1 MAPNEQQMGDFR
13 IGEVLGRGGFKTVY
27 RAENLAAGANGW
39 PEAVAVCV
47 PHAQDDEARELL
59 QRECRIA
66 QSLQHPAVVRMYG
79 VEEAGDTFFAVT
91 ELVEGQTLSEHLKE
105 HGPMAIGQGVDVV
118 RQIGR
123 ALDYLHE
130 SLHFHRDIKPGNIML
145 EPTEE
150 GSGPRARL
158 LDFGLTRLMA
168 HSQYLA
174 TTRVGSM
181 GYMAP
186 EQFGGAAG
194 MRADVWS
201 LGVTFYQMLTGAL
214 PFGAR
219 DEASLMHHILYE
231 SPDLDTLEGGEFDI
245 RLVGVMRRVLEKD
258 PDKRYAA
265 AGEFVAD
272 LEAVLAHAGAVN
284 PLEGEIE
291 IRLRAHFPLL
301 FIESHEEAR
310 VLHSL
315 ERIREVMSLREP
327 CQMFVWSETIGL
339 RDHRGQVVPQT
350 AGNPLGAL
358 QAVIR
363 SDVAGIFVF
372 LDIHR
377 HFTPVSVRLVRDAI
391 WTVKRQ
397 RKSLVFVSP
406 VISLPEELQTDATLL
421 SYPAPDMDR
430 LRQLVG
436 EVHAEAAGD
445 DGDELPGD
453 LREAF
458 ARALVGLIEREALR
472 VLRRAAIGSGGLDR
486 NCLPEVVAQKRQ
498 AVRQSG
504 VLEFIEPN
512 VDFDGVGGL
521 QNLKRWFRSRRRAFS
536 PEGRRFG
543 LRSPRGVV
551 LVGVPGCGKS
561 LSAKA
566 LAADWQTPLLRLDM
580 GRLRGSLMGESERR
594 LRLALET
601 AELAAPCVLWIDELE
616 KAFSGLGQNNDS
628 GVGQRMFG
636 QFLNWLSDRRGPV
649 FVVATAN
656 DVTKLPPEFTR
667 KGRFD
672 EMFFLGLPSSD
683 ERRSI
688 WEIHLQRPRRREE
701 SMDIQAL
708 VTESDGYTGAE
719 IAEAVVSGM
728 FQAFDENARD
738 VGPRDILDA
747 LRQSPPISQSH
758 ARQIQTMAHWAR
770 QNAIPAS

>member
-1 MAPNEQQMGDFR
+1 MDAKHRGALAEFQ
-13 IGEVLGRGGFKTVY
+13 EV
-27 RAENLAAGANGW
+27 
-39 PEAVAVCV
+39 
-47 PHAQDDEARELL
+47 D
-59 QRECRIA
+59 
-66 QSLQHPAVVRMYG
+66 
-79 VEEAGDTFFAVT
+79 
-91 ELVEGQTLSEHLKE
+91 
-105 HGPMAIGQGVDVV
+105 
-118 RQIGR
+118 
-123 ALDYLHE
+123 
-130 SLHFHRDIKPGNIML
+130 
-145 EPTEE
+145 
-150 GSGPRARL
+150 
-158 LDFGLTRLMA
+158 
-168 HSQYLA
+168 
-174 TTRVGSM
+174 
-181 GYMAP
+181 
-186 EQFGGAAG
+186 
-194 MRADVWS
+194 RADDDP
-201 LGVTFYQMLTGAL
+201 Q
-214 PFGAR
+214 
-219 DEASLMHHILYE
+219 
-231 SPDLDTLEGGEFDI
+231 DT
-245 RLVGVMRRVLEKD
+245 
-258 PDKRYAA
+258 
-265 AGEFVAD
+265 
-272 LEAVLAHAGAVN
+272 
-284 PLEGEIE
+284 
-291 IRLRAHFPLL
+291 
-301 FIESHEEAR
+301 
-310 VLHSL
+310 
-315 ERIREVMSLREP
+315 
-327 CQMFVWSETIGL
+327 
-339 RDHRGQVVPQT
+339 
-350 AGNPLGAL
+350 
-358 QAVIR
+358 
-363 SDVAGIFVF
+363 
-372 LDIHR
+372 
-377 HFTPVSVRLVRDAI
+377 
-391 WTVKRQ
+391 
-397 RKSLVFVSP
+397 
-406 VISLPEELQTDATLL
+406 
-421 SYPAPDMDR
+421 
-430 LRQLVG
+430 
-436 EVHAEAAGD
+436 
-445 DGDELPGD
+445 GDELPGD

-472 VLRRAAIGSGGLDR
+472 VLRRAAIGSGGLDH

-498 AVRQSG
+498 AVRKSG

-594 LRLALET
+594 LRSALET

-672 EMFFLGLPSSD
+672 EMFFLGLPSTD

-701 SMDIQAL
+701 SMDIQTL
-708 VTESDGYTGAE
+708 VAESDGYTGAE

-738 VGPRDILDA
+738 VGSQDILDA

-770 QNAIPAS
+770 QNAVPAT